1 MRLRND
7 RVAPVSRAGERVLAI
22 ANFLLGPFIVDDNKR
37 SFRRDA
43 ETSTRD
49 ACAPQ
54 NSRTRAGDY
63 SPKRWRNCART
74 YSRFSFAIK
83 LALISAGHTA
93 SHS

>member
-7 RVAPVSRAGERVLAI
+7 RIVRASRVLVSASRRNNLFLTS
-22 ANFLLGPFIVDDNKR
+22 ANSAYKR
-37 SFRRDA
+37 TKGKFA
-43 ETSTRD
+43 LASTRD

-54 NSRTRAGDY
+54 NSQTRAGDY
-63 SPKRWRNCART
+63 SPKRWRNCARA